1 MAHALRL
8 ARPHGISVPHVSNPD
23 VLNASAPTIACLVA
37 ANSAIA
43 ARIRA
48 VLPSELV
55 LIESSHPSAATA
67 LAAMA
72 QEHPGRDVLL
82 IHADADLPAHLWQ
95 RLQLARDT
103 YLDAQVWTPLCARIS
118 GLDPRPR
125 SGSLSNEAVDRWS
138 WLLADRSYPQ
148 TDLCSPLLSLWR
160 AATLQLCLDRGGRL
174 DMKSAA
180 ITCIRLCD
188 SVFVGAVDADVM
200 PDAGAVHPTAAV
212 LRERIHACATR
223 SASHAIGLDGR
234 AVVLH
239 ILHGWGGGAERFVS
253 DLIAA
258 DQTHR
263 HLVLMAL
270 GSPQRRVHGETI
282 VLRATPDG
290 PNLRQWPMAAAAVGT
305 RMESAEY
312 RALLDSIIGDFGV
325 AGIVV
330 SSLIGHSLD
339 ALKTGLPTAVV
350 CHDYYPVWPIL
361 HADFGDGSVDFSGPA
376 IPAALQIAAANFEFS
391 EPRAAY
397 WQALRMGYVEAL
409 TRSDALL
416 IAPSRCVQDNLC
428 RIAPALAKR
437 RWQQIGHGLADWLPP
452 LPLIG
457 PDPKRA
463 ALRIVVL
470 GRIKGGKGEVLLAQL
485 LPLLP
490 TDVELILLGCGAA
503 GMRFFGHPQV
513 HVQLDYVR
521 DQLPSLLARLMPDA
535 ALLPTTVA
543 ETFSYTLSEL
553 RALGVP
559 VIATA
564 VGSFVERIEHGRN
577 GILVAAN
584 AEAIAKVLHDL
595 SDDSG
600 ALSALRRP
608 WPSASVAQM
617 SEAYAEALAL
627 RPAALGARWSTDTLT
642 TLQRQT
648 SELELAVEKRQR
660 KALATQLVDQQ
671 TELERR
677 AEWASR
683 EHKQAEHRLTWA
695 RALEA
700 QLASAGSL
708 LVDTQKL
715 LDDTDADLRASGERA
730 AALAEQLDQLEQLH
744 AADAAAYLEYIAE
757 SQGSIESLIAQRDHF
772 LAERDEIL
780 ASLSWRITRPMRY
793 LRRLL
798 GRLFGGIG
806 TRVRF
811 RFSRLAA
818 TRKRV
823 MNSLR
828 MRGLSGTWRR
838 LRQEVA
844 PPPATTVF
852 DIPRMPAASEDVPDV
867 DDIVLVRP
875 PSPRV
880 SIIVP
885 VYNHLAHTITCLRA
899 LSQQKQKTTFE
910 VIVVDDCS
918 SDASADLLPKM
929 RGLHYLRNPQN
940 LGFIGACNAGAA
952 VAQGEYLVFLN
963 NDTAV
968 QSGWLD
974 ALIDTFSLRPDAGL
988 VGAKL
993 VYPDGRLQEAGGI
1006 VFNDGSGWNYGR
1018 FDDPADPRYNFVRE
1032 VDYCSGAAIAL
1043 PAELFHSLGGFDT
1056 HYAPA
1061 YYEDTDLAMKVR
1073 AAGLSVLYQP
1083 ASVVIHYE
1091 GISSGTDTATGI
1103 KAYQLVN
1110 QQKFLARWQDT
1121 LASHTAPPPHTPI
1134 EVARQHRA
1142 RRHVL
1147 VIDATVPQPDQDS
1160 GSLRL
1165 VNLLRLLVEEG
1176 CAVTF
1181 FADNRAYV
1189 ADYCEVLQQLGIEVL
1204 WHPWLGDPVGWF
1216 AEHGKRFHSVFVSRH
1231 YIACSYIDL
1240 VRRHAPQARFI
1251 FDTVDLHYLREQ
1263 RAAELAGR
1271 SDLAK
1276 TAEQTRKQELDVI
1289 QRSDIS
1295 LVVSPVEAN
1304 LLATDAPDAH
1314 VEILSNVHEVL
1325 GCRRPFAERSDLM
1338 FIGGYQHPPN
1348 VDAAVWFVTEV
1359 WPLIRAAEPELKFH
1373 LIGSKA
1379 NEQVKALGAEK
1390 GVVFH
1395 GHVENIEPFLDGCRL
1410 AVAPLR
1416 YGAGV
1421 KGKVNM
1427 SMSYGQPVVA
1437 TPAAVEG
1444 MYLRAE
1450 KDVLVGETPRE
1461 FADAVLRLYDDE
1473 ALWQQLSAN
1482 GLKNVSQHFG
1492 FDAARE
1498 VIRRLLD

>member
-1 MAHALRL
+1 
-8 ARPHGISVPHVSNPD
+8 VSNPD
-23 VLNASAPTIACLVA
+23 VLNASAPTIACLFAGDSQA
-37 ANSAIA
+37 AI
-43 ARIRA
+43 RVRA
-48 VLPSELV
+48 VLPDELLLV
-55 LIESSHPSAATA
+55 ESSHGTASAA

-82 IHADADLPAHLWQ
+82 IHADAELTLHIWQ

-103 YLDAQVWTPLCARIS
+103 YLDAQVWTPLCARVNA
-118 GLDPRPR
+118 LDPRPR
-125 SGSLSNEAVDRWS
+125 AATLSSEAVDRWC

-148 TDLCSPLLSLWR
+148 SDHCSPLLSLWR

-188 SVFVGAVDADVM
+188 SVFVAANGADLKLDSGV
-200 PDAGAVHPTAAV
+200 PHPAAAV
-212 LRERIHACATR
+212 LRERIQAVHAQTLPN
-223 SASHAIGLDGR
+223 AIGLDGR
-234 AVVLH
+234 PVVLH
-239 ILHGWGGGAERFVS
+239 VLHGWGGGAERFAT
-253 DLIAA
+253 DLIEA

-270 GSPQRRVHGETI
+270 GNPQRRVHGEVI
-282 VLRATPDG
+282 VLRATPG
-290 PNLRQWPMAAAAVGT
+290 GANLRQWPMAAAAVGT

-312 RALLDSIIGDFGV
+312 RALLDSIIGDFAV
-325 AGIVV
+325 AGVVV

-339 ALKTGLPTAVV
+339 ALKSGLPTAVV
-350 CHDYYPVWPIL
+350 CHDYYPAWPIL
-361 HADFGDGSVDFSGPA
+361 HADFGDASVDFSSAA
-376 IPAALQIAAANFEFS
+376 IPQALQLAAANFEFS

-397 WQALRMGYVEAL
+397 WQALRMAYIETL

-416 IAPSRCVQDNLC
+416 IAPSRSVRDNLC
-428 RIAPALAKR
+428 RIVPALKQR
-437 RWQQIGHGLADWLPP
+437 RWQQIGHGLAEWLQP
-452 LPLIG
+452 LPTIA

-463 ALRIVVL
+463 ALRIVVP
-470 GRIKGGKGEVLLAQL
+470 GRIKGGKGETLLAEL
-485 LPLLP
+485 LPRLP

-513 HVQLDYVR
+513 HVQLDYER
-521 DQLPSLLARLMPDA
+521 QQLPDLLARLMPDA
-535 ALLPTTVA
+535 ALLPASVA

-564 VGSFVERIEHGRN
+564 LGSFVERIADGRN
-577 GILVAAN
+577 GLLVSPN
-584 AEAIAKVLHDL
+584 AESVAKLLQAL

-600 ALSALRRP
+600 PLTLLRQR
-608 WPSASVAQM
+608 WPNDSLQSMCQ
-617 SEAYAEALAL
+617 AYADVLGLA
-627 RPAALGARWSTDTLT
+627 PASLGARWSTDTLT

-648 SELELAVEKRQR
+648 FEIALTVEKRQR
-660 KALATQLVDQQ
+660 TTLAKQLVSQQ
-671 TELERR
+671 SELERR
-677 AEWASR
+677 AEWANS
-683 EHKQAEHRLTWA
+683 EHRQAERRLEWA
-695 RALEA
+695 QSLQAQVASTSSLLLDTQALLEA
-700 QLASAGSL
+700 
-708 LVDTQKL
+708 
-715 LDDTDADLRASGERA
+715 TDSELRERGQHA
-730 AALAEQLDQLEQLH
+730 IVLAEQLDTLQQQSKAEL
-744 AADAAAYLEYIAE
+744 DAAASQLIE
-757 SQGSIESLIAQRDHF
+757 SQSLIESLVEHRDHF
-772 LAERDEIL
+772 QAARDEML
-780 ASLSWRITRPMRY
+780 ASISWRITKPMRY
-793 LRRLL
+793 ARRLI
-798 GRLFGGIG
+798 RHFFGGIA
-806 TRVRF
+806 TRLRF
-811 RFSRLAA
+811 RISRATA

-823 MNSLR
+823 ASSLR
-828 MRGLSGTWRR
+828 VRGISGTWRR

-844 PPPATTVF
+844 PPPSAVVY
-852 DIPRMPAASEDVPDV
+852 DIPTMPTVSNDIPDV

-875 PSPRV
+875 AAPRV

-885 VYNHLAHTITCLRA
+885 VHNHLAHTITCLRA
-899 LSQQKQKTTFE
+899 LSQQRQKTTFE

-929 RGLHYLRNPQN
+929 RGLHYLRNREN

-952 VAQGEYLVFLN
+952 VARGEYLVFLN

-968 QSGWLD
+968 QAGWLD

-1032 VDYCSGAAIAL
+1032 VDYCSGAAIVL
-1043 PAELFHSLGGFDT
+1043 PAELFHSLGGFDS

-1083 ASVVIHYE
+1083 ASVVIHFE
-1091 GISSGTDTATGI
+1091 GISSGTDTASGI
-1103 KAYQLVN
+1103 KAFQLVN
-1110 QQKFLARWQDT
+1110 QQKFLARWQNT
-1121 LASHTAPPPHTPI
+1121 LAAHAAPPPHTPI
-1134 EVARQHRA
+1134 EISRQHRA

-1165 VNLLRLLVEEG
+1165 VNLLRLLVDEG

-1181 FADNRAYV
+1181 FADNRAYI

-1216 AEHGKRFHSVFVSRH
+1216 AEHGKRFHSVLVSRH

-1240 VRRHAPQARFI
+1240 VRRHAPKARFI

-1276 TAEQTRKQELDVI
+1276 TAEQTRKLELDVI
-1289 QRSDIS
+1289 QRSDVS
-1295 LVVSPVEAN
+1295 LVVSPVEAA
-1304 LLATDAPDAH
+1304 LLAIDAPAAR

-1325 GCRRPFAERSDLM
+1325 GCRKGFAERSDLM

-1348 VDAAVWFVTEV
+1348 VDAAVWFVGEV
-1359 WPLIRAAEPELKFH
+1359 WPLIRAAAPELKFH

-1444 MYLRAE
+1444 MHLRADE
-1450 KDVLVGETPRE
+1450 DVLVASTPRE
-1461 FADAVLRLYDDE
+1461 FADAVLRLYADE
-1473 ALWQQLSAN
+1473 ALWQTLSAN
-1482 GLKNVSQHFG
+1482 GLHNVREHFG
-1492 FDAARE
+1492 FDAARA
-1498 VIRRLLD
+1498 VIRRLLE